1 MLFKLSALA
10 VLATMPCAGLAAGT
24 VALTTLDGSLRIEG
38 ELLSFDGA
46 YFRIE
51 TEHGALTLDGGD
63 VTCDGED
70 CPDPDALIARAKVG
84 GPEDMIHRLMP
95 PLLES
100 FADREGLGYR
110 RIFTSDETVT
120 WELFRPEN
128 EEVLA
133 RIEGRVGTEEEALTQ
148 LVSRDAHLSLGRKES
163 DVDVDQDV
171 IALDALVPVV
181 SVDNPRAVITLE
193 QFRGLLTGA
202 IGNWAALDGDDF
214 PVALH
219 LPEGP
224 DVRRSLSRVFGGLR
238 LGEGVRYDDNKALA
252 RAVADDPAA
261 LGLVPLSR
269 IGNTV
274 PLVISGS
281 CGLASPATRASVKAE
296 DYPLTQPLFLHRNGA
311 RQPRLIRDFIA
322 YARSHEA
329 QPVIQAAGF
338 VDQGIGRIAFDRQG
352 DRLANAVISAGSD
365 QDRMQEVQR
374 MVATLMEGQRL
385 TLTFRFRDGSSE
397 LDAQSTSNIRRLSD
411 AIGRGDF
418 AGKELM
424 FVGFTDG
431 QGASDGNV
439 RLSIRRAKSVRRA
452 VSAFAGDSDVPLVAD
467 GFGEIL
473 PMACDDT
480 AWGRQVNRRVEVWV
494 RGQALR

>member
-1 MLFKLSALA
+1 MILRLAALA
-10 VLATMPCAGLAAGT
+10 VIASFPVAGFAAGP
-24 VALTTLDGSLRIEG
+24 VALTTLDGGLRIEG

-46 YFRIE
+46 FFRIE
-51 TEHGALTLDGGD
+51 TDFGPLTLDGGD
-63 VTCDGED
+63 VTCEGSG
-70 CPDPDALIARAKVG
+70 CPDPELLVARAKVG

-100 FADREGLGYR
+100 FAEREGLGYR
-110 RIFTSDETVT
+110 RIFTSDESVT
-120 WELFRPEN
+120 WELFRPTDGSL
-128 EEVLA
+128 LA
-133 RIEGRVGTEEEALTQ
+133 RIEGQVGTEEQALTQ
-148 LVSRDAHLSLGRKES
+148 LASRDADLSLGRKEGS
-163 DVDVDQDV
+163 DGVDQDV

-181 SVDNPRAVITLE
+181 SVENPRAVITLE
-193 QFRGLLTGA
+193 QFRRLLTGR
-202 IGNWAALDGDDF
+202 IGNWSDLDGEDLG
-214 PVALH
+214 VNLH

-224 DVRRSLSRVFGGLR
+224 EPQRSLARVFGWIR
-238 LGEGVRYDDNKALA
+238 LAKAQRHSDTKELA
-252 RAVADDPAA
+252 RAVADDAAA

-274 PLVISGS
+274 PLVVSGS
-281 CGLASPATRASVKAE
+281 CGLASPATRTSVKSE

-329 QPVIQAAGF
+329 QPVIRATGF

-365 QDRMQEVQR
+365 QDRMQDVQR

-385 TLTFRFRDGSSE
+385 TLTFRFRDGSSD

-411 AIGRGDF
+411 AVGRGDF
-418 AGKELM
+418 EGKELL

-431 QGASDGNV
+431 EGPSDGNM
-439 RLSIRRAKSVRRA
+439 RLSLRRAQSVRRA
-452 VSAFAGDSDVPLVAD
+452 VAAFVGDSGVPLEAD

-480 AWGRQVNRRVEVWV
+480 AWGRQVNRRVEVWIRDQVV
-494 RGQALR
+494 R